1 MYLIKTVKEYSKWLK
16 AWHNKQTDLQHYKKG
31 KIAFLLQKVIFA
43 KHVHIVFRC
52 IDKVSD
58 ICLFA

>member
-16 AWHNKQTDLQHYKKG
+16 AWHTKQTTTLQKG

-52 IDKVSD
+52 IDKVSG